1 MLQAAEMTHAKGMG
15 PGEPNKRPCGWIPD
29 KERELMWDEVGAVGG
44 DWTTRSL

>member
-15 PGEPNKRPCGWIPD
+15 PEEPNKRPCGWIPD